1 MIGNTALKVKK
12 MALALKPVVQKFD
25 YDCGGAAVVDL
36 LSLLGRE
43 DVINAD
49 LYQRLDVNPMDGTK
63 SQNIKKLF
71 EEEKIEYSEKFKA
84 TVDDL
89 DKLIKEGCV
98 CLISYQAWGTE
109 EEMDN
114 LDSGHYSIVFEVDK
128 EYVWLIDPTID
139 GVEVPGSVPGIVRR
153 SKDYMERR
161 WVDKGTA
168 GEIYDHWLLA
178 VKVAG

>member
-1 MIGNTALKVKK
+1 
-12 MALALKPVVQKFD
+12 MALALKPMVQKFD

-36 LSLLGRE
+36 LTLLGRE
-43 DVINAD
+43 DVMKND
-49 LYQRLDVNPMDGTK
+49 LYQRLDVNPMDGTR

-71 EEEKIEYSEKFKA
+71 DEEKIEYREKFKA
-84 TVDDL
+84 TIPDL
-89 DKLIKEGCV
+89 EKLTEEGYV
-98 CLISYQAWGTE
+98 SLISYQSWGTE

-139 GVEVPGSVPGIVRR
+139 GVEVPGSVPGIIRR
-153 SKDYMERR
+153 TKAYLEKR
-161 WVDKGTA
+161 WMDKGVA

-178 VKVAG
+178 VKIVK